1 MNKKVFISHS
11 QKDKKIADIICSALE
26 TEDIGCWIAPRDIPY
41 GNDWAGE
48 ITSAIENSELFVFI
62 LSESSNSSRQC
73 PKEIS
78 IADNANKQI
87 ICIKIDDTEMNP
99 GFRYHLSMQQTFFLD
114 ISIVDKKLVSVVEA
128 VQEKLLKKRANITDS
143 NYAYGETKPQ
153 NKSEYNVDEQ
163 LTSKFEELFGANAKK
178 TDESVERQ
186 SVEGKLK
193 EITAKNFIDDF
204 VKGVDRLKNANS
216 EDNQIDVYKSEKRI
230 LRPLS
235 NEAVSLQ
242 GKHFSIPNMQ
252 GIKTLVFQVQDNI
265 IDYATKS
272 RYKNC
277 VLLESYNDVDLDATI
292 CFVNRPPK
300 CGSHIIM
307 LHFDNNENRVF
318 VNTGILYNDN
328 LKLSKSPL
336 VLNFQ
341 KLRTIN
347 NTVFLSDSAY
357 DCEKT
362 RSELYCEQEISQ
374 DGEWLDAEIKAAP
387 IIVIDPET
395 VEPILRKVY
404 YDEKEEKV
412 KAQMFLIPQKEYFA
426 FTCIDKDTGLA
437 FSPLNNIEQAKYY
450 RKGQHGFPKDI
461 MKAAEVL
468 NGDDS
473 DAALFQ
479 ISLLFKEKGVYHD
492 VEVYREYLLKAA
504 NDDYEDAVVEL
515 ALSIA
520 FDGFSDI
527 TIEKAIEMLEN
538 NINDESCAANFLLG
552 FFLENKQPQK
562 AFKHYVNAA
571 RNDYYPAINRLNCE
585 DYTLN
590 NCSEEDLFNCFMQ
603 SLGENNGLSESCMGC
618 ALFFGDDIE
627 PRKESGLNLIKS
639 SACLGDK
646 DAQRLLFNIY
656 DADEDFID
664 KTQALFWLE
673 KIAGYDTSVFLD
685 LECRYVCGI
694 GCEQSPENDK
704 KAFNLL
710 SLLENSD
717 DRTAINNLAWL
728 YKEGRGCEVN
738 YCKAKEL
745 FERAAKMDCTASY
758 YHLGTMY
765 EEGLGTDINLSLAKK
780 MYMIAAEKGHKKAS
794 ERLEALPA

>member
-1 MNKKVFISHS
+1 MDKKVFISHS
-11 QKDKKIADIICSALE
+11 QKDKEIAEIICSTLE
-26 TEDIGCWIAPRDIPY
+26 KEGIGCWIAPRDIPY

-48 ITSAIENSELFVFI
+48 ITNAIEASELFVFI
-62 LSESSNSSRQC
+62 LSENSNSSRQC
-73 PKEIS
+73 PKEIT
-78 IADNANKQI
+78 IADNI
-87 ICIKIDDTEMNP
+87 GIPVICLKIDDVEMSATLK
-99 GFRYHLSMQQTFFLD
+99 YHLSMNQIIVMD
-114 ISIVDKKLVSVVEA
+114 VSIIKAQLVSVVN
-128 VQEKLLKKRANITDS
+128 VIRDKLNCQVESKAPDKHH
-143 NYAYGETKPQ
+143 
-153 NKSEYNVDEQ
+153 YNVDEQ
-163 LTSKFEELFGANAKK
+163 LTSKFEELFGVNAKK
-178 TDESVERQ
+178 ADENLERL

-193 EITAKNFIDDF
+193 EITTKNFIVDF
-204 VKGVDRLKNANS
+204 VEGVERLKNAYS
-216 EDNQIDVYKSEKRI
+216 KKNQVEINKSKNRI
-230 LRPLS
+230 LRPLA

-252 GIKTLVFQVQDNI
+252 GVKTLVFQVQDNI

-277 VLLESYNDVDLDATI
+277 VLLESYNDVELDAKTY
-292 CFVNRPPK
+292 FVNRPPK
-300 CGSHIIM
+300 CGSHIIV

-318 VNTGILYNDN
+318 VNTGILYNDK
-328 LKLSKSPL
+328 LTLSKSPL
-336 VLNFQ
+336 VHNFQ
-341 KLRTIN
+341 KLKTIN

-362 RSELYCEQEISQ
+362 KSELYCEQEISQ

-395 VEPILRKVY
+395 VEPVLRKVY
-404 YDEKEEKV
+404 YDEKEQKV

-426 FTCIDKDTGLA
+426 FTCIDKDAGLA
-437 FSPLNNIEQAKYY
+437 FSPLNNIEQATFY

-461 MKAAEVL
+461 MKAAELL

-552 FFLENKQPQK
+552 FLLENKQPQK

-603 SLGENNGLSESCMGC
+603 SLSENNGLSECCMGC
-618 ALFFGDDIE
+618 ALFFGYDIE
-627 PRKESGLNLIKS
+627 PRKEKGLNLIKS
-639 SACLGDK
+639 AAYLGDK
-646 DAQRLLFNIY
+646 VAQHLLVDIY
-656 DADEDFID
+656 DEEEGYID
-664 KTQALFWLE
+664 NRQALFWLE
-673 KIAGYDTSVFLD
+673 KIASYDTSVVVD
-685 LECRYVCGI
+685 LENRYIYGI
-694 GCEQSPENDK
+694 GCEQSLENDK
-704 KAFNLL
+704 KAFSLL

-728 YKEGRGCEVN
+728 YKEGRGCEQN
-738 YCKAKEL
+738 YEKAKEL
-745 FERAAKMDCTASY
+745 FERSAEMGSAASH
-758 YHLGTMY
+758 YHLGTIY
-765 EEGLGTDINLSLAKK
+765 EKGLGTDVDLNLAKE
-780 MYMIAAEKGHKKAS
+780 MYKIAAEKGHEKAT
-794 ERLEALPA
+794 ERLKSMPL